1 MATAVVLVAWRPVRL
16 VGLDLLIDYT
26 VVMTHPVSIRFHD
39 LRVADQLKAEAVA
52 RNASTSSLAEE
63 LINEGLRTRRHP
75 LVSFRDGPAGRRASV
90 IGGPDV
96 WEVIEGLVGGDV
108 PSATR
113 ITRAVEVFGLR
124 RELVE
129 AALAYYA
136 EFTEEIDGQIDANR
150 SAAEDAEAQ
159 WRRQQELL
167 AG

>member
-1 MATAVVLVAWRPVRL
+1 MELPV
-16 VGLDLLIDYT
+16 DYT

-39 LRVADQLKAEAVA
+39 PRVADQLKAEATA
-52 RNASTSSLAEE
+52 RNASTSALAEE

-75 LVSFRDGPAGRRASV
+75 LVSFRDGPAGRRACV

-108 PSATR
+108 PPATR
-113 ITRAVEVFGLR
+113 IARAVEVFGLR
-124 RELVE
+124 RELLE

-136 EFTEEIDGQIDANR
+136 EFTEEIDGQIAANR
-150 SAAEDAEAQ
+150 SAAEDAEVR
-159 WRRQQELL
+159 WRRQQDLL

>member
-1 MATAVVLVAWRPVRL
+1 MVFRASGVLGAVV
-16 VGLDLLIDYT
+16 DYT

-39 LRVADQLKAEAVA
+39 PRVTDQLKAEAIA
-52 RNASTSSLAEE
+52 RNASTSALAEE
-63 LINEGLRTRRHP
+63 LINEGLRARRHP
-75 LVSFRDGPAGRRASV
+75 LVSFRDGPAGRRAYV

-113 ITRAVEVFGLR
+113 VARAVEVFGLR

-150 SAAEDAEAQ
+150 NAAEDAEAQ
-159 WRRQQELL
+159 WRRQQDLL
-167 AG
+167 AR